1 MRVARKTTENLQDAY
16 CSIAHSVTS
25 EKQRNLMYIEKA
37 KREFIRELI
46 GVNIKISDFAGV
58 TLRV

>member
-1 MRVARKTTENLQDAY
+1 
-16 CSIAHSVTS
+16 
-25 EKQRNLMYIEKA
+25 MYIEKA